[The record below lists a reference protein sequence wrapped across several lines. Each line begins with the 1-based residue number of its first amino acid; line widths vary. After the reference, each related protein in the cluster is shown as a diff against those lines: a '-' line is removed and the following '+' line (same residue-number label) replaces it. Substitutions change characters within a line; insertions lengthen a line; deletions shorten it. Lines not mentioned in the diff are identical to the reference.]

1 MADDGGGFFDVDPN
15 QPGALTGSPNLSPGD
30 PLYDWAQK
38 AAQISPQDMHQFVYD
53 PQGATQNLIN
63 KGVQPP
69 DHHYDS
75 MGNAISA
82 DDAAKLDVAKQAAK
96 QQLGQNLT
104 AQFGVNP
111 PPGSGMSRAAAPLG
125 MVSPAGPPG
134 QPYAPD
140 PNAPE
145 PQVGKGPSYAVPP
158 VPPAPPPQTGGA
170 TGGWTAPPQ
179 QTGGASGSFA
189 PADKRS
195 IAQRA
200 RDALTPTQTPAGA
213 TQTPAGATQ
222 APAAAGPP
230 MFKPPEAKVATNQQA
245 EQFAREYEAEK
256 EARKAQLQTPESEA
270 AAEKKKKKEKTDEYS
285 DALEGF
291 SKSLSGIKV
300 PQRPPLPAPG
310 TPSVRSPVGVT
321 PNVQQLLG
329 LAGQPGGVPTALAR
343 LQALLGRSLT

>member
-1 MADDGGGFFDVDPN
+1 MANGDGDFFDVDPN
-15 QPGALTGSPNLSPGD
+15 RPGTLSGSMNSPGD

-104 AQFGVNP
+104 AQFGYTG
-111 PPGSGMSRAAAPLG
+111 PPGSVDRTFT
-125 MVSPAGPPG
+125 
-134 QPYAPD
+134 
-140 PNAPE
+140 
-145 PQVGKGPSYAVPP
+145 
-158 VPPAPPPQTGGA
+158 PPPQPPQPGSTSRGIGISSPWILNPSEHRD
-170 TGGWTAPPQ
+170 TSQDTAPPAISSEPKSVRDWRTSQ
-179 QTGGASGSFA
+179 GLPQVNPEPVPLPTPR
-189 PADKRS
+189 PAE
-195 IAQRA
+195 AN
-200 RDALTPTQTPAGA
+200 
-213 TQTPAGATQ
+213 QTPAGATQ

>member
-1 MADDGGGFFDVDPN
+1 MADDGGFFDIDPN
-15 QPGALTGSPNLSPGD
+15 QPGAFTGSPNLSPQD

-38 AAQISPQDMHQFVYD
+38 ASTLAPQDMHQFVYD

-63 KGVQPP
+63 KGIQPP

-82 DDAAKLDVAKQAAK
+82 DDAAKLDAAK
-96 QQLGQNLT
+96 AQLGQNLT

-111 PPGSGMSRAAAPLG
+111 PAGSGMSRAAAPLG
-125 MVSPAGPPG
+125 MVSPTGPPG

-145 PQVGKGPSYAVPP
+145 PQVGKRPSYTVPP

-179 QTGGASGSFA
+179 QTGGATGSFA
-189 PADKRS
+189 PPDKRS

-213 TQTPAGATQ
+213 TQ
-222 APAAAGPP
+222 APAPAGPP
-230 MFKPPEAKVATNQQA
+230 PFNPVTPAPGRVATDPEAEQA
-245 EQFAREYEAEK
+245 AREWEEK
-256 EARKAQLQTPESEA
+256 RKTR
-270 AAEKKKKKEKTDEYS
+270 AAELQAGKGKKGKDDEDEDTKPYS
-285 DALEGF
+285 SKAVSDF

-300 PQRPPLPAPG
+300 PERPKLTPPG

-321 PNVQQLLG
+321 PNVQQLLA
-329 LAGQPGGVPTALAR
+329 LAGQPGGAPTALAK
-343 LQALLGRSLT
+343 LQAMLGRSLV